1 MSALAQPLD
10 EIGKKSVEILLDQ
23 INNNAEP
30 CMYELESRVIA
41 RESTIRFV
49 SPVREN

>member
-1 MSALAQPLD
+1 M
-10 EIGKKSVEILLDQ
+10 DQ
-23 INNNAEP
+23 INNGTVP

-49 SPVREN
+49 SANP